1 MVYKVMS
8 DPRHNSSELPSKP
21 PIWNDP
27 KYRAMF
33 FQILLITA
41 LAYFFYTIVQNTLDN
56 MNARG
61 VSTGFGFMSEPAG
74 FDILQ
79 TLVPFDS
86 TYSFGRSF
94 IVGVLNTLLVTGLG
108 IIFATLLGFI
118 IGVAR
123 LSNNWLI
130 SKIATVYIETFRNIP
145 LLIQIIFWYSLIV
158 GSLPAVRDSFSIFN
172 SFFLNQ
178 RGINIPSPI
187 YESGF
192 IYTVIAFIIGII
204 GSFILKRWARKRQEA
219 TGQQFPVFLSILG
232 LIILL
237 PVVVFFITG
246 SPITWDIPKL
256 GRFNLQGGATVIPE
270 LVGLLLALTIYTAA
284 FIAEIVRSG
293 IKAVSHG
300 QSEAALSVGLT
311 PGQNLRLV
319 VIPQALRVIIPPLT
333 SQYLNLFKNS
343 SLAAA
348 IGYPDLVAVF
358 MGTTLNQTGQAVEI
372 VAVTM
377 AVYLT
382 VSLLISMF
390 MNWYNAKMSL
400 IER

>member
-1 MVYKVMS
+1 MS
-8 DPRHNSSELPSKP
+8 DPRQNSSELPSKP

-33 FQILLITA
+33 FQILLISA
-41 LAYFFYTIVQNTLDN
+41 LAYFFYSIIQNTLDN
-56 MNARG
+56 MTARG

-79 TLVPFDS
+79 TLIPFDS

-94 IVGVLNTLLVTGLG
+94 LVGILNTLLVTALG
-108 IIFATLLGFI
+108 IVFATLLGFI
-118 IGVAR
+118 IGIAR

-130 SKIATVYIETFRNIP
+130 SKIANVYIETFRNIP

-158 GSLPAVRDSFSIFN
+158 GSLPAVRDSFSLFD

-192 IYTVIAFIIGII
+192 IYTAIALIVGII
-204 GSFILKRWARKRQEA
+204 GSFILRIWAKRRQAA
-219 TGQQFPVFLSILG
+219 TGKQFPIFFSILG

-237 PVVVFFITG
+237 PLIVYFITG
-246 SPITWDIPKL
+246 SPITWDVPKL

-270 LVGLLLALTIYTAA
+270 LVGLLIALTIYTAA

-311 PGQNLRLV
+311 PGQNLKLV

-372 VAVTM
+372 VAITM

-400 IER
+400 VER